1 MTLVL
6 VHRDDHPN
14 LTPSSRPLLHRLRLP
29 LRVQV
34 QVQVLCRWHSSTCHC
49 LPSASSSSRMTA
61 AAAAALLV
69 DPVILSFARHSL
81 PKQILQCDYPI
92 WCSIANFF
100 HVSSYKKLVP
110 QASNVTWTHS
120 RGCVPRLMNKSTIY
134 SYRFVSVAYAVIR
147 ARVPNEER
155 QDA

>member
-1 MTLVL
+1 MSITS
-6 VHRDDHPN
+6 
-14 LTPSSRPLLHRLRLP
+14 PSQNESKLDNRRHDIP
-29 LRVQV
+29 
-34 QVQVLCRWHSSTCHC
+34 
-49 LPSASSSSRMTA
+49 LPSASSSSRMTAAA

-120 RGCVPRLMNKSTIY
+120 LCNSGLTMRNWGAQMMEGRGDTHRGCVPRLMNKSTIY